1 MSAGASSADGRL
13 SRRARVSAVALDSVD
28 VVWLESQCRGC
39 TGCQGRCGLFAKS
52 QGEAE
57 RLTFVAPDVVLGQM
71 VMVSMPADGLRR
83 TAVGTYGLATGMVL
97 AGAVSGHVIGE
108 GLGFPNAAALVGL
121 VAGTFL
127 AGWMT
132 KRWVKAP
139 QPELHAASDPDP
151 DFD

>member
-1 MSAGASSADGRL
+1 M
-13 SRRARVSAVALDSVD
+13 SAVAPDSVD

-57 RLTFVAPDVVLGQM
+57 RLSLFAPGVVLGQT
-71 VMVSMPADGLRR
+71 VMVSMPAHRLRR
-83 TAVGTYGLATGMVL
+83 SAVGTYGLATGMVL
-97 AGAVSGHVIGE
+97 MGAVCGHLIGE
-108 GLGFPNAAALVGL
+108 RAGFPNAAALLGL
-121 VAGTFL
+121 IAGTFL

-139 QPELHAASDPDP
+139 QPELQAATE
-151 DFD
+151 FD